1 MAYTEEE
8 LKKELEQ
15 QEYQYGFTTDIDAE
29 TFPVGL
35 NKEIVK
41 KISAKKNEPSWM
53 TEWRLSAFEAWE
65 KMEEPEWPN
74 VKYKKPDFQKISY
87 YSAQKQIQN
96 MKVLMR

>member
-8 LKKELEQ
+8 SKKELEE

-53 TEWRLSAFEAWE
+53 TCLLYTSPSPR
-65 KMEEPEWPN
+65 
-74 VKYKKPDFQKISY
+74 D
-87 YSAQKQIQN
+87 
-96 MKVLMR
+96 

>member
-35 NKEIVK
+35 SKEIVK
-41 KISAKKNEPSWM
+41 KISKK
-53 TEWRLSAFEAWE
+53 
-65 KMEEPEWPN
+65 KMN
-74 VKYKKPDFQKISY
+74 L
-87 YSAQKQIQN
+87 AG
-96 MKVLMR
+96 

>member
-1 MAYTEEE
+1 MNNRN
-8 LKKELEQ
+8 K
-15 QEYQYGFTTDIDAE
+15 YGFTTDIDAE

-53 TEWRLSAFEAWE
+53 TMEVKVEAWG

-87 YSAQKQIQN
+87 YSAPKQIQN
-96 MKVLMR
+96 RKS

>member
-65 KMEEPEWPN
+65 KN
-74 VKYKKPDFQKISY
+74 GR
-87 YSAQKQIQN
+87 A
-96 MKVLMR
+96 